1 MIFRSEI
8 ILPGGRTYP
17 FDNRDHLL
25 ISSKDT
31 GAKHAFQPF

>member
-1 MIFRSEI
+1 
-8 ILPGGRTYP
+8 LT
-17 FDNRDHLL
+17 NRDHLL